1 MARKQKFEA
10 EVVVR
15 FKVSHTDGPRPV
27 SLGDLH
33 QWMEEEWE
41 GLSANFQ
48 GDEEKDE
55 ETEVELSVVSFE
67 EVSTEA

>member
-1 MARKQKFEA
+1 MARKKKFEG

-27 SLGDLH
+27 SLDDLH

-41 GLSANFQ
+41 GLSVNFQ
-48 GDEEKDE
+48 GDEEEDD